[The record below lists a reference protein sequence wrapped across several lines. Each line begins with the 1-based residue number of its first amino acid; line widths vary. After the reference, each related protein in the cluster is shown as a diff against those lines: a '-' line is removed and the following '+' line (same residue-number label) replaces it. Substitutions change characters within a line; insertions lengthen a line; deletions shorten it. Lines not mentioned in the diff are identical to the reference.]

1 MRKWIQWRKPTRN
14 EVGLLILVAAV
25 ATVLVVAGSIG
36 GDSSGGGSS
45 GGGSTVSVL
54 YEVEGTADS
63 TTITFTTP
71 TGQSQGTNLAVPLTT
86 ENGKTRGIRG
96 DFRKG
101 SVVYISAQNMGD
113 SGDITCRITVDG
125 RVLSENTASGG
136 YAIATC
142 EGVTP

>member
-1 MRKWIQWRKPTRN
+1 LQ
-14 EVGLLILVAAV
+14 AAS
-25 ATVLVVAGSIG
+25 AAALAAAALAAGG
-36 GDSSGGGSS
+36 
-45 GGGSTVSVL
+45 TVSVL
-54 YEVEGTADS
+54 YEVEGDRRLDHDHLYDA
-63 TTITFTTP
+63 P

-96 DFRKG
+96 DFPEG